1 MKVIDG
7 KFGKKTEEQDDELT
21 LIDKIGMSVMSMLP
35 EDAKGNFVILADLG
49 GDEVMIAT
57 DTNVTDAVFLLEVAK
72 LNLIMNPINEETLH

>member
-7 KFGKKTEEQDDELT
+7 KFGKAKDADDELT

-35 EDAKGNFVILADLG
+35 EDAKGNFVIILDVG

-57 DTNVTDAVFLLEVAK
+57 DTTVTDAVFLLEVAK

>member
-7 KFGKKTEEQDDELT
+7 KFGKAKDADDELT

-35 EDAKGNFVILADLG
+35 EDAKGNFVILLDVG

-57 DTNVTDAVFLLEVAK
+57 DTTVTDAVFLLEVAK

>member
-7 KFGKKTEEQDDELT
+7 KFGKKTEEDDELT